1 MAGRAYAHEG
11 VVLPWDS
18 DELDYA
24 TASPDAWMAL
34 DLHVSVVLGIAT
46 FCGLYWRAVTRWRV
60 RYGWSDVPVERW
72 RVIAFALGQVVL
84 FASLNGPVHHLSDYY
99 LFTAHMV
106 QHLLLNL
113 LWAPLTVLA
122 LPPWLVEAALRVP
135 WVKRVSDFFA
145 DLRVKFLAY
154 NGALYLWHVPFMY
167 DLALRVH
174 NAHIVEHLMFMG
186 TAVIAWFGLLC
197 TAPSLPRPSRIVQLL
212 YLFLMTLPMKLLGA
226 IISLTEGIIYT
237 GYSEAPRIW
246 GISPQQDQGW
256 GGLLMWLPGGLV
268 LWASMIYIFV
278 QWVREERASSEAEV
292 ARVMAS
298 QSGGAPLPADV
309 PPLRLLK
316 P

>member
-1 MAGRAYAHEG
+1 MPTDAGSRRIR
-11 VVLPWDS
+11 PT
-18 DELDYA
+18 A
-24 TASPDAWMAL
+24 T
-34 DLHVSVVLGIAT
+34 
-46 FCGLYWRAVTRWRV
+46 
-60 RYGWSDVPVERW
+60 
-72 RVIAFALGQVVL
+72 
-84 FASLNGPVHHLSDYY
+84 
-99 LFTAHMV
+99 
-106 QHLLLNL
+106 
-113 LWAPLTVLA
+113 
-122 LPPWLVEAALRVP
+122 PP
-135 WVKRVSDFFA
+135 
-145 DLRVKFLAY
+145 
-154 NGALYLWHVPFMY
+154 
-167 DLALRVH
+167 
-174 NAHIVEHLMFMG
+174 
-186 TAVIAWFGLLC
+186 
-197 TAPSLPRPSRIVQLL
+197 APSLPRPSRIVQLL